1 MDFEEAWETP
11 LVVGAVGEAAPE
23 GSTSGAGAGVVA
35 AERGRAGESRGGTAT
50 LREVAAVVSG
60 VGAEEDDGPWA
71 VAVLSMPIT
80 FNTEATICCISG
92 GPQEPDSFGR
102 SLRGFRPPEG
112 GGTGIPE
119 SPVGA
124 GGEISLFST
133 EAASAS

>member
-1 MDFEEAWETP
+1 MESEEAWETP
-11 LVVGAVGEAAPE
+11 LVVGAVGEVAPE
-23 GSTSGAGAGVVA
+23 VSASGAGAGVVA
-35 AERGRAGESRGGTAT
+35 AERGRAGESRGGAAT

-60 VGAEEDDGPWA
+60 VGTEEDDGPWA
-71 VAVLSMPIT
+71 VAILSRPIS
-80 FNTEATICCISG
+80 FNSEAKICRISVG
-92 GPQEPDSFGR
+92 AQEPDSFGR
-102 SLRGFRPPEG
+102 PLRGFRPPEG